1 MVEAASLLR
10 LDDVIDEK
18 SRRAIMAIIYVE
30 DSSFGYLQHKTGL
43 TAGNLGAHLRV
54 LEEAGYIQVKKTF
67 LERRPHSSYR
77 ITEKG
82 RRAFKEYVAK
92 LEDALLKH

>member
-1 MVEAASLLR
+1 MVEATSLLQ
-10 LDDVIDEK
+10 LDDVIDER
-18 SRRAIMAIIYVE
+18 SRRAIMAILYME
-30 DSSFGYLQHKTGL
+30 DSSFGYLHDKTGL

-67 LERRPHSSYR
+67 LGRRPHSSYR

-82 RRAFKEYVAK
+82 RRAFKEYITK
-92 LEDALLKH
+92 LETALLKH